1 MASPYRTGNRAEAL
15 MASPEI
21 VGLAQQ
27 VLTPEEFDRAIR
39 FSVMLVSSK
48 SKKNQAIQEL
58 RRMVSP
64 PPKRP
69 LFYAQ
74 HELEFLPRWTRDA
87 IRYLG
92 DYIDVLTK
100 HLAYQLTNAPN
111 VKTFPFGASIKV
123 IEKANLLPDHLIGWL
138 RQYNSFLY
146 RPGKHDFTLPPGR
159 RGHRFTAKEVVLTAF
174 VTIALANILRQY
186 SSCSVDLDCH
196 FDKLTR

>member
-111 VKTFPFGASIKV
+111 VKTFPFWGLDQSNREGELASGSSDRV
-123 IEKANLLPDHLIGWL
+123 AQTVQLIPVQTW
-138 RQYNSFLY
+138 
-146 RPGKHDFTLPPGR
+146 KT
-159 RGHRFTAKEVVLTAF
+159 RFHPSTSQEGT
-174 VTIALANILRQY
+174 
-186 SSCSVDLDCH
+186 
-196 FDKLTR
+196 